1 MAIKTLLNYS
11 PNFNSKKRKVNQ
23 IKFLIFHYT
32 GMRTE
37 KAAIK
42 RLTDIKSEVSSH
54 YLIKQTGEIITLVP
68 DLYIAWHAG
77 RSKWK
82 KHGSLN
88 KDSIGIEI
96 TNPGYSFGYKK
107 FTNAQ
112 ILSLIKLTKFL
123 ISRYKI
129 NSKNI
134 LGHSDIAP
142 ERKKD
147 PGEKFPWKHLSK
159 KKIGYWHSI
168 NQKILIKN
176 RILKVNS
183 FQKNLFYKNIYK
195 IGYSKKIPKNFNHSK
210 NNYLIKITKAFQ
222 RRFRPEIVNGKI
234 DKECLIISQNLIKK

>member
-1 MAIKTLLNYS
+1 MAIKTSLNYS
-11 PNFNSKKRKVNQ
+11 PNFNPKRRKAKQ

-42 RLTDIKSEVSSH
+42 RLTDIKFEVSSH

-77 RSKWK
+77 ISKWK
-82 KHGSLN
+82 KYESLN
-88 KDSIGIEI
+88 KNSIGIEI
-96 TNPGYSFGYKK
+96 TNPGHSFGYKK
-107 FTNAQ
+107 FPKQQ

-123 ISRYKI
+123 ITKYKI
-129 NSKNI
+129 NKKNI

-147 PGEKFPWKHLSK
+147 PGEKFPWKCLSK
-159 KKIGYWHSI
+159 NNIGYWHNI

-176 RILKVNS
+176 RMIKIDNIH
-183 FQKNLFYKNIYK
+183 KILFYKNIYK
-195 IGYSKKIPKNFNHSK
+195 IGYSKKIQKNFKYKK
-210 NNYLIKITKAFQ
+210 NNHLLKITKAFQ
-222 RRFRPEIVNGKI
+222 RRFRPEMINGKI
-234 DKECLIISQNLIKK
+234 DRECFIISQNLAKQ

>member
-1 MAIKTLLNYS
+1 MAIKTTLNYS
-11 PNFNSKKRKVNQ
+11 PNFNPKKRKTKQ

-42 RLTDIKSEVSSH
+42 RLSNLESKVSSH
-54 YLIKQTGEIITLVP
+54 YLIKQTGQIITLVP

-82 KHGSLN
+82 KHESLN
-88 KDSIGIEI
+88 RNSIGIEI
-96 TNPGYSFGYKK
+96 TNPGHSFGYKK
-107 FTNAQ
+107 FPKQQ

-123 ISRYKI
+123 ISKYKI
-129 NSKNI
+129 NKKNI
-134 LGHSDIAP
+134 LGHSDVAP

-147 PGEKFPWKHLSK
+147 PGEKFPWQNLSK
-159 KKIGYWHSI
+159 NKIGYWHEI
-168 NQKILIKN
+168 DQKTKIKN
-176 RILKVNS
+176 RMVEINNL
-183 FQKNLFYKNIYK
+183 QKNLFYKNVYK
-195 IGYSKKIPKNFNHSK
+195 IGYSNKIQKNMEHKK

-234 DKECLIISQNLIKK
+234 DRECLIISQNLIKQ